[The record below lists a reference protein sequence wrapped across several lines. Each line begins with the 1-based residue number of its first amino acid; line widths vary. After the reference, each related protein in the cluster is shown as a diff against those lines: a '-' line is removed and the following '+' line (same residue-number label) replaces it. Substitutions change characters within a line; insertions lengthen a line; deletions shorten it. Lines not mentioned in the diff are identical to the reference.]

1 MSGTITPSQ
10 PNISQLSD
18 TKTTSL
24 TSGSVV
30 GDFFQETL
38 ALTRRLFI
46 QLKRRPSTLI
56 AGIIQPLMWLILF
69 GALFQNVPQGLFGES
84 QNYGQFLGA
93 GIIVFTAFAGALNAG
108 LPVMFDREFGFLN
121 RLLVAPLTSRFS
133 IVLASATFIIT
144 LSLIQSAI
152 IIGAGAFLGAGLP
165 GTLGLATIALIVLM
179 LVLGVTGLS
188 LGLAFALPGH
198 IELLAVIFV
207 TNLPL
212 LFASTAL
219 APLSFMP
226 NWLQVVASVNPLTYA
241 IEPIRYLYLHSD
253 WSIGSIIME
262 TPFADISFGTALLV
276 LLVFDVV
283 TLVAIQPL
291 LRRRFA

>member
-1 MSGTITPSQ
+1 MSSTITPSQ
-10 PNISQLSD
+10 TNISQLSD
-18 TKTTSL
+18 TKTTTF
-24 TSGSVV
+24 TSGSLI

-69 GALFQNVPQGLFGES
+69 GALFQNVPQGLFGQS

-133 IVLASATFIIT
+133 IVLASATFIVT
-144 LSLIQSAI
+144 LSLLQSAI
-152 IIGAGAFLGAGLP
+152 IIAAGAFLGAGLP
-165 GTLGLATIALIVLM
+165 NILGLATIALIVLM

-188 LGLAFALPGH
+188 LGLTFALPGH

-226 NWLQVVASVNPLTYA
+226 TWLQVVASLNPLSYA
-241 IEPIRYLYLHSD
+241 IEPIRYLYLHNSF
-253 WSIGSIIME
+253 SFGSIVME
-262 TPFADISFGTALLV
+262 APFGDVSFGVALLV
-276 LLVFDVV
+276 LLVFDIV

>member
-18 TKTTSL
+18 TKTTPL

-133 IVLASATFIIT
+133 IVLASATFIVT
-144 LSLIQSAI
+144 LSFIQSAI
-152 IIGAGAFLGAGLP
+152 IIGAGTFLGAGLP

-226 NWLQVVASVNPLTYA
+226 SWLQVVASLNPLTYA

-262 TPFADISFGTALLV
+262 TPFADISFGAALLV
-276 LLVFDVV
+276 LLVFDIV

>member
-1 MSGTITPSQ
+1 MSSSTPSV
-10 PNISQLSD
+10 PSDLLSPAR
-18 TKTTSL
+18 TEATASSPL
-24 TSGSVV
+24 
-30 GDFFQETL
+30 GDIIQETT

-46 QLKRRPSTLI
+46 QLQRRPSTLI

-69 GALFQNVPQGLFGES
+69 GALFQNAPKGLFGETD
-84 QNYGQFLGA
+84 NYAQFLGA
-93 GIIVFTAFAGALNAG
+93 GVIVFTAFAGALNAG

-121 RLLVAPLTSRFS
+121 RLLVAPLASRFS
-133 IVLASATFIIT
+133 IVLASAIYIIT
-144 LSLIQSAI
+144 LSFIQAAFI
-152 IIGAGAFLGAGLP
+152 VAAGVLMGAGLP
-165 GTLGLATIALIVLM
+165 GIGGLGIIGLIVFL

-198 IELLAVIFV
+198 IELIAVIFV

-226 NWLQVVASVNPLTYA
+226 TWLQWVASLNPLSYA
-241 IEPIRYLYLHSD
+241 IEPIRYLYTHGE
-253 WSIGSIIME
+253 WAFNSIVMAA
-262 TPFADISFGTALLV
+262 PFGNVTFGAALLV
-276 LLVFDVV
+276 LSGFA
-283 TLVAIQPL
+283 LVALLIIQPL